1 MDPSLS
7 RQYTSIKSA
16 ILNVIMSKKEA
27 AARLKINH
35 MLEESGWRLIDNEEG
50 RANVDVET
58 RLNPGKKLD
67 PTQLGDDFS
76 VAPGGFIDYLLLDE
90 NQKPLAVLEAKREGK
105 SPLDGKEQARDYAN
119 RTHVRYIILSNG
131 NVHYFWDMIEG
142 NPEPILKLPA
152 PVSLTESKRYQ
163 PNPMALANEPVDNKY
178 IAHSQI
184 PEFDRSPQYQ
194 EGGEAQ
200 AKYIRDNK
208 LKIMRKYQVDAI
220 HAIQNAAKQGKKRY
234 LLEMATG
241 TGKTLTCAAIIKL
254 FLKTGNAKRVLFL
267 VDRIELEKQAQEAF
281 ENSLG
286 KDFTVYTY
294 KEHKDDWGAADIVV
308 STVQS
313 LQTNNRYKELFSP
326 TDFELIVSDEAHRS
340 IGGNARAVFE
350 YFVGYRVGLTATPK
364 GYLKGVA
371 DDEENTQ
378 KDFERRQL
386 LDTYTTFG
394 CDSGQPTFS
403 YSLLDGVNDPD
414 GPYLVNPIV
423 IDARTDITTKLL
435 SEEGYAV
442 HKVIDD
448 ETEVDAVFGAR
459 DFERKFSNEKT
470 NEILAQTFLDNAD
483 VDPITG
489 EIGKSIIFAVS
500 QSHAA
505 KVVNILNRLAM
516 RRWPGRYQSDFA
528 VQVTSNVTDAQKYTT
543 DFSNNNLRGK
553 TTWLDNY
560 DSSRARVVV
569 TVGMMTTGYDCSD
582 LLNVAFM
589 RPVFS
594 PSDFIQMK
602 GRGTRLHTFRY
613 VDYSDDE
620 NVVTTQKNNF
630 KLIDFFAVCEYFDE
644 KYDYEAVLALPKRI
658 EGTMTGY
665 APTVVSDPGVVS
677 GPGASYA
684 HGVDLDEL
692 DKLKHQTTTV
702 IDGQGLRIDREM
714 FRKFKEDL
722 QNDEEFTTLYDT
734 NRDAALDYL
743 KNKVFDKP
751 NHFMNLEKIRSF
763 FKLDRKLSLGEA
775 LDIVMDKIETP
786 KTKPQIIHD
795 AFNDAVLTKELTD
808 KLTDDIVFHL
818 AYRLFDAYISSP
830 GVQKSIDDQTYGNL
844 DHTNQLSLEEYI
856 QLHQA
861 GVAEPLVTYIKD
873 YVDITKLRG

>member
-1 MDPSLS
+1 
-7 RQYTSIKSA
+7 
-16 ILNVIMSKKEA
+16 MSNKEA
-27 AARLKINH
+27 AARLKINR
-35 MLEESGWRLIDNEEG
+35 MLEESGWRLLDNEEG

-58 RLNPGKKLD
+58 RLNPGEKID
-67 PTQLGDDFS
+67 IQNAGEDFENIK
-76 VAPGGFIDYLLLDE
+76 GGFIDYMLLDDH
-90 NQKPLAVLEAKREGK
+90 QKPIAVLEAKREGK

-119 RTHVRYIILSNG
+119 RIHVRYVILSNG

-142 NPEPILKLPA
+142 NPEPILKLPT
-152 PVSLTESKRYQ
+152 PESLTESRKYQ
-163 PNPMALANEPVDNKY
+163 PNPAALANELVDNTY

-184 PEFDRSPQYQ
+184 PDFNASPQYRA
-194 EGGEAQ
+194 GGETQ

-208 LKIMRKYQVDAI
+208 LKIMREYQVGAI
-220 HAIQNAAKQGKKRY
+220 HAIQDASRIGKKRF

-267 VDRIELEKQAQEAF
+267 VDRIELEQQAQEAF

-286 KDFTVYTY
+286 QDFTVYTY
-294 KEHKDDWGAADIVV
+294 KEHRDDWGTADIVV

-326 TDFELIVSDEAHRS
+326 TDFELVISDEAHRS

-364 GYLKGVA
+364 DYLKGTTE
-371 DDEENTQ
+371 DDANTQ

-386 LDTYTTFG
+386 LDTYTAFG

-414 GPYLVNPIV
+414 GPYLVNPII

-442 HKVIDD
+442 HKVVDE
-448 ETEVDAVFGAR
+448 ETEVDAIFGAR
-459 DFERKFSNEKT
+459 DFERKFFNERT
-470 NEILAQTFLDNAD
+470 NEVLAHTFLDNAD
-483 VDPITG
+483 ADPISG

-500 QSHAA
+500 QPHAA

-516 RRWPGRYQSDFA
+516 ERWPGRYQSDFA

-543 DFSNNNLRGK
+543 DFSNNSLLGK

-613 VDYSDDE
+613 VDYAHDE
-620 NVVTTQKNNF
+620 DIVTAHKKNF

-644 KYDYEAVLALPKRI
+644 KYDYEAVLVVPKKI
-658 EGTMTGY
+658 EGVTTGHT
-665 APTVVSDPGVVS
+665 PPVVSDPGIAS
-677 GPGASYA
+677 EPGGSYA

-692 DKLKHQTTTV
+692 DKLKYQTTTV
-702 IDGQGLRIDREM
+702 IDGQGMRIDREM

-722 QNDEEFTTLYDT
+722 QNDKEFTTLYDT
-734 NRDAALDYL
+734 NRGEALDYL

-751 NHFMNLEKIRSF
+751 NHFMNLEKIRNF

-775 LDIVMDKIETP
+775 LDIVMGKIEMP

-795 AFNDAVLTKELTD
+795 TFNDAVLTKELTD
-808 KLTDDIVFHL
+808 ELTDDTIFHL

-830 GVQKSIDDQTYGNL
+830 AVQKAIDNQTYGNL

>member
-1 MDPSLS
+1 
-7 RQYTSIKSA
+7 
-16 ILNVIMSKKEA
+16 MSKKEA

-35 MLEESGWRLIDNEEG
+35 MLEESGWRLLDSAKG
-50 RANVDVET
+50 RANIDVET
-58 RLNPGKKLD
+58 RLNPGVKVD
-67 PTQLGDDFS
+67 MQNAGEDFENIK
-76 VAPGGFIDYLLLDE
+76 GGFIDYMLLDD
-90 NQKPLAVLEAKREGK
+90 NQKPIAVLEAKREGK

-119 RTHVRYIILSNG
+119 RTHVRYVILSNG

-142 NPEPILKLPA
+142 NPEPILKLPT
-152 PVSLTESKRYQ
+152 PESLIESKKYQ
-163 PNPMALANEPVDNKY
+163 PSPVALANETVDDTY

-184 PEFDRSPQYQ
+184 PDFDKSPQYQ
-194 EGGEAQ
+194 AGGEVK
-200 AKYIRDNK
+200 AKFLRDNK
-208 LKIMRKYQVDAI
+208 LKVMRKYQVGAI
-220 HAIQNAAKQGKKRY
+220 HAIQDAARAGKKRY

-286 KDFTVYTY
+286 SDFTVYTY
-294 KEHKDDWGAADIVV
+294 KEHKDDWGTADIVV

-313 LQTNNRYKELFSP
+313 LQTNDRYKELFSP
-326 TDFELIVSDEAHRS
+326 TDFELVISDEAHRS

-364 GYLKGVA
+364 DYLKGVTE
-371 DDEENTQ
+371 DEQNTQ

-386 LDTYTTFG
+386 LDTYTAFG
-394 CDSGQPTFS
+394 CESGQPTFS

-414 GPYLVNPIV
+414 GPYLVNPII

-442 HKVIDD
+442 HKVIDE

-459 DFERKFSNEKT
+459 DFERKFFNEQT
-470 NEILAQTFLDNAD
+470 NEVLAKTFLDNAD
-483 VDPITG
+483 FDPISG

-500 QSHAA
+500 QAHAS
-505 KVVNILNRLAM
+505 KVVNILNELAM
-516 RRWPGRYQSDFA
+516 KRWPGKYQSDFA
-528 VQVTSNVTDAQKYTT
+528 VQITSNVTDAQEYTT
-543 DFSNNNLRGK
+543 KFSNNNLRGK

-613 VDYSDDE
+613 VDYADDE
-620 NVVTTQKNNF
+620 NVVTAVKNNF

-644 KYDYEAVLALPKRI
+644 KYDYQAILVVPKKI
-658 EGTMTGY
+658 EGANVTY
-665 APTVVSDPGVVS
+665 APPDIGGTGEVSDPGV
-677 GPGASYA
+677 SYA
-684 HGVDLDEL
+684 SGVDINEHDRLNN
-692 DKLKHQTTTV
+692 QTTTI
-702 IDGQGLRIDREM
+702 IDGQGMRIDREM
-714 FRKFKEDL
+714 FRKFKEEL
-722 QNDEEFTTLYDT
+722 QNDHEFTELYEN
-734 NRDAALDYL
+734 NRDKALDYL

-775 LDIVMDKIETP
+775 LDIVMDKIEQP
-786 KTKPQIIHD
+786 KPKAEIVHD
-795 AFNDAVLTKELTD
+795 KFNEAVLTKELTN
-808 KLTDDIVFHL
+808 KLNDDTIFHL

-830 GVQKSIDDQTYGNL
+830 AVQKAIDDQTYGNL

-856 QLHQA
+856 KLHHA
-861 GVAEPLVTYIKD
+861 GVAEPLISYIKD
-873 YVDITKLRG
+873 YIDITKLRG